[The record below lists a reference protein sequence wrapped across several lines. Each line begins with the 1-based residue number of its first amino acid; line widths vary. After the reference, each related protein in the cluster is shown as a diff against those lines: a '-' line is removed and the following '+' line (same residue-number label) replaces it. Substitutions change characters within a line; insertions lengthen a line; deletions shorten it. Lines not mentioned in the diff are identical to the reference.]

1 MARSKSIETQE
12 VLTSLIRARRLNRR
26 ARNGCRQGPGATI
39 GAGQECRAGAGAAGH
54 PGKPTAR

>member
-26 ARNGCRQGPGATI
+26 ARDGCRQGPG
-39 GAGQECRAGAGAAGH
+39 GAAGR
-54 PGKPTAR
+54 PGKPTAQC